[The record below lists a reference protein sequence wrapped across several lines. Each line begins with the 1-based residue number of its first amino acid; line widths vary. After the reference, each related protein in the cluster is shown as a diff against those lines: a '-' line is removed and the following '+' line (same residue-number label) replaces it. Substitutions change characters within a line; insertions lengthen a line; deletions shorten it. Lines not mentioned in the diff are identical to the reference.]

1 MSRTGEYFLEMAE
14 RNNWN
19 EADKYYEGLKM
30 AKVTYRA
37 IIEYDTPFG
46 DTKDKNVV
54 EFSID
59 ELADEIVKAG
69 DRWTVNHAHKCYP
82 PFKGGKYKKV
92 VSVTDLVRSTVE
104 LKREELI

>member
-1 MSRTGEYFLEMAE
+1 L
-14 RNNWN
+14 
-19 EADKYYEGLKM
+19 
-30 AKVTYRA
+30 AKVIYRA
-37 IIEYDTPFG
+37 IIEYNIPSG

-82 PFKGGKYKKV
+82 PLKDGKYKKV
-92 VSVTDLVRSTVE
+92 VSVTDDVRTAVE

>member
-1 MSRTGEYFLEMAE
+1 LG
-14 RNNWN
+14 
-19 EADKYYEGLKM
+19 
-30 AKVTYRA
+30 KVTYRA

-82 PFKGGKYKKV
+82 PLRDGKYKKV
-92 VSVTDLVRSTVE
+92 VSVTGDVRTAVE

>member
-1 MSRTGEYFLEMAE
+1 L
-14 RNNWN
+14 
-19 EADKYYEGLKM
+19 

-37 IIEYDTPFG
+37 IIEYDMPSS
-46 DTKDKNVV
+46 DTKDKPVV

-59 ELADEIVKAG
+59 ELVDEIVKAG

-82 PFKGGKYKKV
+82 PLKDGKYKKV
-92 VSVTDLVRSTVE
+92 VSVTDDVRTAVE

>member
-1 MSRTGEYFLEMAE
+1 
-14 RNNWN
+14 
-19 EADKYYEGLKM
+19 M

-46 DTKDKNVV
+46 DTKSKNPV
-54 EFSID
+54 EFSIA
-59 ELADEIVKAG
+59 ELVDTIVKAG

-92 VSVTDLVRSTVE
+92 ISVTDDVRTAVE

>member
-1 MSRTGEYFLEMAE
+1 
-14 RNNWN
+14 
-19 EADKYYEGLKM
+19 M

-37 IIEYDTPFG
+37 IIEYDMPSS
-46 DTKDKNVV
+46 DTKGKPVV

-82 PFKGGKYKKV
+82 PLKDGKYKKV
-92 VSVTDLVRSTVE
+92 VSVTDIVRSTVE

>member
-1 MSRTGEYFLEMAE
+1 MG
-14 RNNWN
+14 
-19 EADKYYEGLKM
+19 
-30 AKVTYRA
+30 KVTYRA
-37 IIEYDTPFG
+37 IIEYDIPSG

-59 ELADEIVKAG
+59 ELADEIVNAG

-82 PFKGGKYKKV
+82 PLKDGKYKKV
-92 VSVTDLVRSTVE
+92 VSVTDDVRTAVE

>member
-1 MSRTGEYFLEMAE
+1 LG
-14 RNNWN
+14 
-19 EADKYYEGLKM
+19 
-30 AKVTYRA
+30 KVTYRA
-37 IIEYDTPFG
+37 IIEYDMPSG

-59 ELADEIVKAG
+59 ELADEIVRAG

-82 PFKGGKYKKV
+82 PLKDGKYKKV
-92 VSVTDLVRSTVE
+92 VSVTDDVRTAVE

>member
-1 MSRTGEYFLEMAE
+1 
-14 RNNWN
+14 
-19 EADKYYEGLKM
+19 M
-30 AKVTYRA
+30 AKVIYRA
-37 IIEYDTPFG
+37 IIEYNIPSG

-82 PFKGGKYKKV
+82 PLKDGKYKKV
-92 VSVTDLVRSTVE
+92 VPVTDDVRTAVE

>member
-1 MSRTGEYFLEMAE
+1 MG
-14 RNNWN
+14 
-19 EADKYYEGLKM
+19 
-30 AKVTYRA
+30 KVTYRA
-37 IIEYDTPFG
+37 IIEYAMPSG

-54 EFSID
+54 EFTIV

-82 PFKGGKYKKV
+82 PLKDGKYKKV
-92 VSVTDLVRSTVE
+92 VSVTDDVRTAVE

>member
-1 MSRTGEYFLEMAE
+1 
-14 RNNWN
+14 
-19 EADKYYEGLKM
+19 M

-69 DRWTVNHAHKCYP
+69 DRWAVNHAHKCYP

-92 VSVTDLVRSTVE
+92 VSVTVNVRTAVE